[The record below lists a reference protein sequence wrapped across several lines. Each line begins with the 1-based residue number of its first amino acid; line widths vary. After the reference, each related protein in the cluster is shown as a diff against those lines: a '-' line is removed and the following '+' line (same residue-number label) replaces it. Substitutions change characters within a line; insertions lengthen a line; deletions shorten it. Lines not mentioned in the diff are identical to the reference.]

1 VIAEHTAGDPQ
12 RGMRWTNLR
21 PREIARRIT
30 ATGMPIS
37 RRIAGQLLKHHGFVR
52 RQSQKKKTFRQH
64 PDRPAQFDRI
74 AELKQQYL
82 AAGWPVISIDTK
94 KKELLGNFYRH
105 GKLYTRQTIAV
116 LDHDFPSY
124 GDGKIIPHGVYDLDQ
139 NKAHIH
145 PGTSHD
151 TTESACDSVAHW
163 CGAPWD
169 GTIIRMPR
177 SC

>member
-21 PREIARRIT
+21 PREIVRRIT

-52 RQSQKKKTFRQH
+52 RQSQKKMTFKQH

-82 AAGWPVISIDTK
+82 EAGWPVISIDTK
-94 KKELLGNFYRH
+94 KKVLLGKCYRH
-105 GKLYTRQTIAV
+105 G
-116 LDHDFPSY
+116 
-124 GDGKIIPHGVYDLDQ
+124 
-139 NKAHIH
+139 
-145 PGTSHD
+145 
-151 TTESACDSVAHW
+151 
-163 CGAPWD
+163 
-169 GTIIRMPR
+169 
-177 SC
+177 